1 MCLPDANGRR
11 AHCPVRAFAQR
22 QRRAVCRLL
31 WQRCCACT
39 FFNKGSTCRSRPCK
53 KRHTTRRRAPLC
65 NSWSSPRPASAA
77 GQNARFGLSQ
87 RPPGYVKVK
96 YQGRARNHRP
106 PGDAVRAPQ
115 SMDGA
120 KANVEHGRADMNERI
135 RNGPQGAANRA
146 EIGSESAFRLP
157 FVCPLSAFERRE
169 ILSSE
174 TSIDNGRIV
183 GACADLPQDVLLL
196 SCRYL
201 LVFYA
206 CHSQTPLSLARK
218 ACKQTLKLPQPGAA
232 TLHKCSSQKHRS
244 HCFFRFTARLEGAQA
259 PKLFFNPSDGA
270 CAAELE

>member
-65 NSWSSPRPASAA
+65 NSWSSPRPVSAS

-146 EIGSESAFRLP
+146 EIGSESAFCLP

-174 TSIDNGRIV
+174 TSIDI
-183 GACADLPQDVLLL
+183 
-196 SCRYL
+196 
-201 LVFYA
+201 
-206 CHSQTPLSLARK
+206 
-218 ACKQTLKLPQPGAA
+218 
-232 TLHKCSSQKHRS
+232 
-244 HCFFRFTARLEGAQA
+244 
-259 PKLFFNPSDGA
+259 
-270 CAAELE
+270 